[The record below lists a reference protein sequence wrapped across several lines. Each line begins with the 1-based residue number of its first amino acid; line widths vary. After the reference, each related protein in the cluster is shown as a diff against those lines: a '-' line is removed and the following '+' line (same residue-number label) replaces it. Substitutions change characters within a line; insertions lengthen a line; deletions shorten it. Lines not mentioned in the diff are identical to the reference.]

1 MNAEQKSAV
10 QAAIDRAAASFTDW
24 ARSNDAGYIQKLKD
38 AGYEVLDL
46 SDAERGALSKHIKD
60 NVWPQI
66 EKVVGKDIV
75 DRLKA
80 DM

>member
-1 MNAEQKSAV
+1 
-10 QAAIDRAAASFTDW
+10 
-24 ARSNDAGYIQKLKD
+24 
-38 AGYEVLDL
+38 VLDL
-46 SDAERGALSKHIKD
+46 SDAERAALVKHIKD